1 MSIWPT
7 WSLTG
12 DDAALAR
19 YVVPD
24 EVAGLV
30 RDLPPAALVDSR
42 ITQLRAV
49 YEALAAHGIVY
60 DHEEPTDDSRAAGH
74 P

>member
-1 MSIWPT
+1 MSEWPT
-7 WSLTG
+7 WSLTD

-30 RDLPPAALVDSR
+30 RDLPPAALLDSR
-42 ITQLRAV
+42 ITQLRCV
-49 YEALAAHGIVY
+49 YEALAAHGVL
-60 DHEEPTDDSRAAGH
+60 
-74 P
+74 